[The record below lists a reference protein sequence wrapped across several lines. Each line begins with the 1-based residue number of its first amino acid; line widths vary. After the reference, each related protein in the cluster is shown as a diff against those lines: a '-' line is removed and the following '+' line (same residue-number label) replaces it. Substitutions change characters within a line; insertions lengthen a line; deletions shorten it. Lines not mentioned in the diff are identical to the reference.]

1 MARSNHLANFAIC
14 YVRRV
19 SAALF
24 GSDANQFSSK
34 LGLGSDWSNLGH
46 KPGQFGTG
54 TNWFDSDGTLADYPA
69 SGRVSQGGQ
78 VRYLPYFVRLL
89 DTIYITFRNTTFR
102 VFLFDTQRCNRLCV
116 PTVDSETYS
125 IPCENTAR
133 LALFGSRREQPRPEE
148 HSK

>member
-102 VFLFDTQRCNRLCV
+102 VSTHGTPSHTFQSRHTQPITSPCTEQEGSERCIPRND
-116 PTVDSETYS
+116 VDYT
-125 IPCENTAR
+125 
-133 LALFGSRREQPRPEE
+133 
-148 HSK
+148 